1 MALHYFDLDSL
12 KELDGGRVAEA
23 FTQAVRRAVADCE
36 DRPTE
41 ENARK
46 VTMQL
51 ELLPVMGE
59 GGHCEG
65 VQASFQIK
73 DSIPTRK
80 SRIYSFGVKAG
91 QKLFFS
97 DEDPHNVNQYTF
109 GDVDPDTGRA
119 TRRLS
124 SEEDS

>member
-1 MALHYFDLDSL
+1 LALHYFQLDSL
-12 KELDGGRVAEA
+12 KDLDGGRVAEA
-23 FTQAVRRAVADCE
+23 FAQAVRRAVSDCE

-46 VTMQL
+46 VTLQL
-51 ELLPVMGE
+51 ELLPVMASDGS
-59 GGHCEG
+59 CEG
-65 VQASFQIK
+65 VSAAFQVK

-97 DEDPHNVNQYTF
+97 DEDPHNISQFTF
-109 GDVDPDTGRA
+109 GDVDPESGRA
-119 TRRLS
+119 RRQLP
-124 SEEDS
+124 EED

>member
-1 MALHYFDLDSL
+1 MALHYFSLDSL

-36 DRPTE
+36 DRPSE

-46 VTMQL
+46 VILQL
-51 ELLPVMGE
+51 ELLPIMDDGR
-59 GGHCEG
+59 CEG
-65 VQASFQIK
+65 VAAAFQVK
-73 DSIPTRK
+73 DTIPTRK
-80 SRIYSFGVKAG
+80 SRVYNFGVKAD

-119 TRRLS
+119 ARRLS
-124 SEEDS
+124 DEEDS